1 MEGVTGGWVWRR
13 LQRAW
18 YRGGY
23 RGFGIEGVTG
33 GFRGG
38 VGSKK
43 VVRPYDAHF
52 WEHSEKICL

>member
-1 MEGVTGGWVWRR
+1 MRF
-13 LQRAW
+13 ASC
-18 YRGGY
+18 
-23 RGFGIEGVTG
+23 
-33 GFRGG
+33 RGG